1 MKVNTTTNSG
11 EILEKS
17 DWENKFGRASFMAI
31 TLIFVCIVIVT
42 FQAFY
47 LHSLEKTK
55 TICLPGFECP
65 AGYHKIPNSY
75 YITDTIGD
83 TLLINHEVTH
93 TYTYQTLTN
102 PQKHAAKI
110 LLSK

>member
-17 DWENKFGRASFMAI
+17 DWEKKFDRLSIFYFILMISGIITWSFLTYKMILEHNKKI
-31 TLIFVCIVIVT
+31 N
-42 FQAFY
+42 
-47 LHSLEKTK
+47 
-55 TICLPGFECP
+55 LPGFECP
-65 AGYHKIPNSY
+65 SGYHLIPNSY
-75 YITDTIGD
+75 YITDTTGD

-93 TYTYQTLTN
+93 IYTYQTLTN